1 MRFGRFLGGSA
12 TLCAFVGAAF
22 LYAGA
27 PARSFDL
34 QGSPATVKRPA
45 ANITDTYFFP
55 SPSNA
60 NNVVA
65 VMNVYPLIAPG
76 AGTSTFFD
84 PSVLYTMKFD
94 NRYAGEATTPG
105 ARPIENLVIQ
115 FTFAAV
121 VNGTQQVFVYG
132 PSAPNRAGTATTLV
146 NGGFTNGSGSINRP
160 FQASATVPGTT
171 PFSVFAGARRDP
183 AFFNASQ
190 FFNIFPDRNMGST
203 AASCLSGGSSPC
215 PQGFTPATGGDLFA
229 NSNVLSIVVEIPRTA
244 LALGNNGACS
254 RPCPVAYWATTST
267 ASGN

>member
-84 PSVLYTMKFD
+84 PSVL
-94 NRYAGEATTPG
+94 
-105 ARPIENLVIQ
+105 
-115 FTFAAV
+115 
-121 VNGTQQVFVYG
+121 
-132 PSAPNRAGTATTLV
+132 
-146 NGGFTNGSGSINRP
+146 
-160 FQASATVPGTT
+160 
-171 PFSVFAGARRDP
+171 
-183 AFFNASQ
+183 
-190 FFNIFPDRNMGST
+190 
-203 AASCLSGGSSPC
+203 
-215 PQGFTPATGGDLFA
+215 
-229 NSNVLSIVVEIPRTA
+229 
-244 LALGNNGACS
+244 
-254 RPCPVAYWATTST
+254 
-267 ASGN
+267 